1 MEKDSFIKARI
12 SSATKT
18 QFEDICQELNV
29 QPTTKVRDLIEQFV
43 RDESERLNEQ
53 VTVIVDR
60 PPEYQLG
67 AWRVTVRLRNP
78 ADLERWGV
86 PVPFAFPE
94 LPKRR
99 LHPDD
104 GYLAVVRKNG
114 SDELVIGGQFVKGIW
129 HGHLY
134 SNGVL
139 EDENPTSIEAV
150 KTALRETAA
159 KLIERFG
166 RMQS

>member
-18 QFEDICQELNV
+18 QFEDICQELSV
-29 QPTTKVRDLIEQFV
+29 QPTTKVRELVEQFV
-43 RDESERLNEQ
+43 RDESERLKEE
-53 VTVIVDR
+53 VSVDVKR
-60 PPEYQLG
+60 PPDYQSG

-86 PVPFAFPE
+86 PVPFAFPD

-134 SNGVL
+134 TNGIP
-139 EDENPTSIEAV
+139 EDENPTSIEEV
-150 KTALRETAA
+150 KAALRETAT
-159 KLIERFG
+159 KLIDRFG
-166 RMQS
+166 RMPA